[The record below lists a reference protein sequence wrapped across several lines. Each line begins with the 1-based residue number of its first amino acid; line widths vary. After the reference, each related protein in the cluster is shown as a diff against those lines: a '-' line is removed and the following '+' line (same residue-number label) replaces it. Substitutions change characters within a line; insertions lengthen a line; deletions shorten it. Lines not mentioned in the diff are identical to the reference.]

1 MFKHIGFMLFITT
14 FLEFD
19 GLGQPWSYNFGTEV
33 WSITTAG
40 TNTTFPPA
48 PQTGGGSRYI
58 RIGAA
63 AGSFNSQATIS
74 GFSTG
79 SCLRGV
85 ASSSGSVNKFAI
97 YDYTPGKFATLNFR
111 VRFGNS
117 SGNSEPASGIW
128 FFFLGDGTT
137 FSSTASFDGTQ
148 TFVGLRFTFGAS
160 GAITTNTRTGSNW
173 VTTGIT
179 GTPFAQGNNY
189 LVDIVANNSA
199 VTMDYGTGTVAA
211 NKYDLW
217 VNGVLVGNE
226 LAKAGIGNNANMDS
240 FMFYGE
246 SSTGNVANIFLDDF
260 VYSNTATSILPVE
273 LTSFTASAKGSTVTL
288 NWETKTEVDNNGFEV
303 ERNVSGNW
311 DKIGFVEG
319 HGTANSPKYY
329 SFVDNGAIGNK
340 IQYRLKQID
349 NDGTFEYSPE
359 VEVELNPTTFALYQ
373 NYPNPFNPSTI
384 IRFSMPVNGNVV
396 LNVFNTLGEKVA
408 SLLNGQMEAGYHEV
422 SFDAKN
428 LPSGLYFY
436 EIKAGDFSS
445 IKKMILIK

>member
-1 MFKHIGFMLFITT
+1 L
-14 FLEFD
+14 LAFD

-58 RIGAA
+58 RIGSTG
-63 AGSFNSQATIS
+63 GSFNSEATIS

-85 ASSSGSVNKFAI
+85 APTTASINKFAL
-97 YDYTPGKFATLNFR
+97 YDYTASKVATISFR

-117 SGNSEPASGIW
+117 SGSSGPAIGTW
-128 FFFLGDGTT
+128 YFFLGDGVN
-137 FSSTASFDGTQ
+137 FSDVNGFTNAQ
-148 TFVGLRFTFGAS
+148 MFVGLRFVFGAS
-160 GAITTNTRTGSNW
+160 GAITTNARVGSSW
-173 VTTGIT
+173 TATGIT
-179 GTPFAQGNNY
+179 GTPFSQGNNY
-189 LVDIVANNSA
+189 LVDIVANNSTA
-199 VTMDYGTGTVAA
+199 TADYGTGTVAA
-211 NKYDLW
+211 NKYDLY
-217 VNGVLVGNE
+217 VNGVLVGDD
-226 LAKAGIGNNANMDS
+226 LGKAGIAANVNMDS

-246 SSTGNVANIFLDDF
+246 SSASNVANIFLDDF
-260 VYSNTATSILPVE
+260 VYSNTATSLLPVE

-303 ERNVSGNW
+303 ERNVSGKW

-384 IRFSMPVNGNVV
+384 IRFSMPVNGNVA
-396 LNVFNTLGEKVA
+396 LNVFNPLGEKVA
-408 SLLNGQMEAGYHEV
+408 TLLNGQLEAGYHEV
-422 SFDAKN
+422 SFDAQN